1 MRKWIIILVI
11 TVVVSIFGYNYIY
24 QDHRDIESEQAEFTM
39 TSSEI
44 NQLFSENST
53 SAEQKFLNKTIEVS
67 GLITGINS
75 NDITIDDSVF
85 CQFSNNLETSLD
97 KNENIKIKGRVIGYD
112 DLLDQVKLDQCTIIN
127 QLK

>member
-112 DLLDQVKLDQCTIIN
+112 DLLEQVKLDQCTIIN